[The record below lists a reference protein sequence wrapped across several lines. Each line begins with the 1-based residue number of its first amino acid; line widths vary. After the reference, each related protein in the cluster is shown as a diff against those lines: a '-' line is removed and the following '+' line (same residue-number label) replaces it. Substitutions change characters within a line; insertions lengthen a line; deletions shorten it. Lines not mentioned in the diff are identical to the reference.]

1 MLSHINEIKRG
12 ENPPLLMQI
21 QGEWSESMSVSDLII
36 QQIINGISL
45 GSIYALIALGYTMVY
60 GIIQLINFA
69 HGDIMMVG
77 AYIGWFCT
85 TTLMLSFIPALI
97 IAMFFTAL
105 LGMLIERI
113 AYKPLRNATRLA
125 ALITAIGVSFFLEYG
140 GILLLTPQTRTFP
153 AVFPQTVYSY
163 GNVSFKYGDIVIV
176 VTAVVLMTILT
187 LVVKYTRV
195 GKAMRAVS
203 FDKEAASLMGIN
215 VNNTISATFAIGS
228 SLAAAAGVLI
238 GVYFNTINPLM
249 GIMPGLKA
257 FVAAV
262 LGGIGIIPGAM
273 LGGLAMGLIE
283 AFVSGIGY
291 STWRDA
297 AAFFILIIVLIVK
310 PTGLLGKNIREK
322 V

>member
-1 MLSHINEIKRG
+1 MGSADFIL
-12 ENPPLLMQI
+12 
-21 QGEWSESMSVSDLII
+21 
-36 QQIINGISL
+36 QQLINGISL

-69 HGDIMMVG
+69 HGDVMMVG
-77 AYIGWFCT
+77 AYLGWFCT
-85 TTLMLSFIPALI
+85 TVLKLSFLPALI
-97 IAMFFTAL
+97 ISMILSAL

-125 ALITAIGVSFFLEYG
+125 ALITAIGMSFLLEYG
-140 GILLLTPQTRTFP
+140 GILIVGPQNRTFP
-153 AVFPQTVYSY
+153 DVFPQTVY
-163 GNVSFKYGDIVIV
+163 NVGGVTFKYGDIVIV
-176 VTAVVLMTILT
+176 LTSVILMAL
-187 LVVKYTRV
+187 LNFVVKYTRV

-203 FDKEAASLMGIN
+203 FDKDAASLMGIN

-228 SLAAAAGVLI
+228 SLAAAAGVLM
-238 GVYFNTINPLM
+238 GVYFNMINPLM

-273 LGGLAMGLIE
+273 IGGVAMGLIE
-283 AFVSGIGY
+283 SIVSGAGF

-297 AAFFILIIVLIVK
+297 VAFLILIIVLIVK
-310 PTGLLGKNIREK
+310 PSGLLGKNIREK